1 MSEEADTLDFLW
13 QKPLGPAEAELRGD
27 LQRIH
32 DELRELLMS
41 FGETRTVGART
52 IRVGRVDESTLY
64 RLYDLLTE
72 VKAKHRLADR

>member
-13 QKPLGPAEAELRGD
+13 EKPLSSVESELRGD
-27 LQRIH
+27 LQRVH

-52 IRVGRVDESTLY
+52 IRVGRIDEPTVY
-64 RLYDLLTE
+64 ALYDLLTE
-72 VKAKHRLADR
+72 LRAKHQLADR